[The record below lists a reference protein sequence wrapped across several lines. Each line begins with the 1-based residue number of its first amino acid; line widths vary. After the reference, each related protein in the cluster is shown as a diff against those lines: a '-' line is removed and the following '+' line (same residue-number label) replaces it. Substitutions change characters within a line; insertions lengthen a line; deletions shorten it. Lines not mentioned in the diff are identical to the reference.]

1 MSTRM
6 EIECSKCHQKFNSS
20 KEDTVVCPQCLRSEF
35 ATVASGLDE
44 VERKE
49 LHEEYAPSMKRQT
62 ARAEMMFGEYESGQ
76 MFSVAGKLRL
86 LLGLIIF
93 MVCGLLFLI
102 SDKEAGVTFLAEL
115 DMDSQRIFSMILC
128 VASAALIAASSVR
141 YKKLV
146 RIAAVLVLVMG
157 WTMPDMLDAA
167 LKAKAKQKAKIVAAA
182 EAELNE
188 TQTKEELTEGPVL
201 NDDDLQVF
209 YTLRSASHRI
219 SHYAVF
225 IDNQDGRARSLM
237 REALNRLLEA
247 EYTRAYTRANG
258 ALYVATNV
266 PGERRN
272 ISRLLSRFGT
282 VTHAEPAKG
291 VYEVRFDAD
300 RANLVSQYSPDVL
313 SSPLNNSYVTA
324 NLSELRCVDP
334 MRVRMS
340 ARSLASS
347 NVKVLRREIRD
358 TLVEVLQ
365 DPWATEP
372 DTYSALIE
380 ALVVYCQSRDKEAV
394 KLCYEYFEARRALK
408 REIAR
413 EVTVYLIRELPDAM
427 VNPILDFWCE
437 NPMAWTE
444 SLNMLGYRV
453 QTPLLERLRNTTN
466 LRLIGSILKYL
477 EDRGT
482 KEALPVVETF
492 LEYPDSIIRHSAKT
506 TYKTLQ
512 TR

>member
-1 MSTRM
+1 M
-6 EIECSKCHQKFNSS
+6 EIECSKCHQKFNAT
-20 KEDTVVCPQCLRSEF
+20 KEDTVVCPQCLRDEF
-35 ATVASGLDE
+35 ATVASGLDDAE
-44 VERKE
+44 LKE
-49 LHEEYAPSMKRQT
+49 LHAEYAPSMKRQT

-86 LLGLIIF
+86 ALGMGIFLI
-93 MVCGLLFLI
+93 CGFLFLI
-102 SDKEAGVTFLAEL
+102 SDKESGVTFLAEL
-115 DMDSQRIFSMILC
+115 DVESQRIFSMILC
-128 VASAALIAASSVR
+128 VVSAVLVATSSVR
-141 YKKLV
+141 FKKLV

-157 WTMPDMLDAA
+157 WTMPDMLAA
-167 LKAKAKQKAKIVAAA
+167 AMKAKASQKAKIVAEM
-182 EAELNE
+182 EASLEE
-188 TQTKEELTEGPVL
+188 EKSKEVISDGPVL
-201 NDDDLQVF
+201 TDEDLQVF
-209 YTLRSASHRI
+209 YSLRTTTHRI
-219 SHYAVF
+219 SHYAIF

-272 ISRLLSRFGT
+272 ISRLLNRFGT
-282 VTHAEPAKG
+282 VTYAEPTKG

-313 SSPLNNSYVTA
+313 SSPMNNSYVTA
-324 NLSELRCVDP
+324 NLSELRCIDP

-340 ARSLASS
+340 ARSLAAS

-358 TLVEVLQ
+358 VLVEVLQ
-365 DPWATEP
+365 EPWATEP

-380 ALVVYCQSRDKEAV
+380 ALVVYCQPRDKVAV

-413 EVTVYLIRELPDAM
+413 DVTQFLIREEPDAM
-427 VNPILDFWCE
+427 VRPILDFWCE
-437 NPMAWTE
+437 SPTAWADL
-444 SLNMLGYRV
+444 LNMLGFRV
-453 QTPLLERLRNTTN
+453 QAPLLERLGNTN
-466 LRLIGSILKYL
+466 NIRLIGSILKYL

-482 KEALPVVETF
+482 REALPAVEPF
-492 LEYPDSIIRHSAKT
+492 LEYPDSIIRHSART
-506 TYKTLQ
+506 TYKALQ
-512 TR
+512 NR

>member
-102 SDKEAGVTFLAEL
+102 SDKESGVTFLAEL

-128 VASAALIAASSVR
+128 VSSAALVATSSVR

-146 RIAAVLVLVMG
+146 RIAAVLVMVMG

-167 LKAKAKQKAKIVAAA
+167 LKAKAQQKAKIVAAA

-188 TQTKEELTEGPVL
+188 TQTKEDVTEGPVL

-477 EDRGT
+477 EERGT

-512 TR
+512 NR